1 MSFSMP
7 PVSDAVTPLPVR
19 HLSEVHPQP
28 AEEQWLVESLWLS
41 AGVGILGGAPKLCKT
56 FLAAE
61 LSVAVASGRP
71 ALGRFAAHNPGPVL
85 FFGAEDSPPALRNRF
100 EGLLTSK
107 GLRAAELP
115 LYLLD
120 VPALRLDRGPDL
132 VRLRAAIEQLHPRLL
147 VLDPFVRIAAIDEN
161 SAAEVSAVLA
171 SLRALQRDH
180 DLAVLVVHHA
190 RKSPAAHPAQALRGS
205 SDFAAWSDTNLCL
218 SRHGER
224 LTLFIEHRSAPA
236 PEPLT
241 LHLDTEPA
249 PHLVAIDSTGAHE
262 PQLQT
267 RQADDTLHTQV
278 LEQLRSNAQPVPTVR
293 LRERLGRRKAD
304 IIRALD
310 QLRLRGTVQRTSA
323 GWTAADP

>member
-1 MSFSMP
+1 MSSSMP

-28 AEEQWLVESLWLS
+28 AEEKWLVESLWLS

-71 ALGRFAAHNPGPVL
+71 ALGRFTIPNSGPVL

-100 EGLLTSK
+100 EGLLASK

-115 LYLLD
+115 LLLLD

-132 VRLRAAIEQLHPRLL
+132 TRLRAAVEQLRPRLL

-180 DLAVLVVHHA
+180 QLAVLVVCCRPCENA
-190 RKSPAAHPAQALRGS
+190 
-205 SDFAAWSDTNLCL
+205 
-218 SRHGER
+218 
-224 LTLFIEHRSAPA
+224 
-236 PEPLT
+236 
-241 LHLDTEPA
+241 
-249 PHLVAIDSTGAHE
+249 DS
-262 PQLQT
+262 
-267 RQADDTLHTQV
+267 
-278 LEQLRSNAQPVPTVR
+278 
-293 LRERLGRRKAD
+293 
-304 IIRALD
+304 
-310 QLRLRGTVQRTSA
+310 
-323 GWTAADP
+323 